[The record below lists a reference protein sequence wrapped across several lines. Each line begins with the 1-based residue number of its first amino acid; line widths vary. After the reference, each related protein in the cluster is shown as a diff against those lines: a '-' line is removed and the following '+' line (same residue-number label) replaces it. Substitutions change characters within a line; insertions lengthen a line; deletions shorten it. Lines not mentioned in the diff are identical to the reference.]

1 MPSRFSSLKRGVFG
15 LIAAAALLTPAA
27 AMAESALERIA
38 RTGAL
43 NAGTRADAIPFS
55 FPQADGRLDGLSVDV
70 LREIHAAAE
79 RRLGKPV
86 ELRLHAVTPAN
97 RIDKVRGGVVDLEC
111 GITTPT
117 WDRETA
123 VDFSV
128 PFFGNGTRIL
138 ALRGTARSPEDFRGK
153 RIGAVK
159 DSTTLAILATAA
171 PGAHVVEI
179 PDMAAG
185 MAMLEKGELDGLSNL
200 GIVLR
205 AQVEGSPLK
214 SRVML
219 LPRTGA
225 LSYES
230 IACMLPTGDSEWR
243 DLVNHAIA
251 DMLDGI
257 DAYRGTFMRIHD
269 RWLGPAGPVFYP
281 LDHAVADRLAASLVW
296 LK

>member
-1 MPSRFSSLKRGVFG
+1 MPSRFSLLKR
-15 LIAAAALLTPAA
+15 AAAGLVLAALSTPFPAL
-27 AMAESALERIA
+27 AETVLERIERA
-38 RTGAL
+38 GAL

-55 FPQADGRLDGLSVDV
+55 FPQADGQLDGLSVDV
-70 LREIHAAAE
+70 LREIRAAVE
-79 RRLGKPV
+79 RRLNRPV

-97 RIDKVRGGVVDLEC
+97 RIDKVRGGAVDLEC

-123 VDFSV
+123 VDFSI
-128 PFFGNGTRIL
+128 PFFGNGTRIM
-138 ALRGTARSPEDFRGK
+138 ALRGTARSVDDFRGK

-159 DSTTLAILATAA
+159 GSTTAAIVAAAA
-171 PGAHVVEI
+171 PGAQVVDVA
-179 PDMAAG
+179 DMAAG
-185 MAMLEKGELDGLSNL
+185 LAMLEKGELDGLSNL

-214 SRVML
+214 SRVLL

-230 IACMLPTGDSEWR
+230 IACMLPSGDSEWR
-243 DLVNHAIA
+243 DLVNRAIA

-257 DAYRGTFMRIHD
+257 DSYRGTFMRIHD

-281 LDHAVADRLAASLVW
+281 LDHAAADRLAASVVW

>member
-1 MPSRFSSLKRGVFG
+1 MPSRFFLLKRAAAG
-15 LIAAAALLTPAA
+15 LISAALLAAAAPAA
-27 AMAESALERIA
+27 AETVLERIN
-38 RTGAL
+38 RTGEL

-70 LREIHAAAE
+70 LREIRAATE
-79 RRLGKPV
+79 RRLGKPID
-86 ELRLHAVTPAN
+86 LRLHTVTPAN
-97 RIDKVRGGVVDLEC
+97 RIEKVRNSAVDLEC

-123 VDFSV
+123 VDFSI

-138 ALRGTARSPEDFRGK
+138 AMRGTARAPEDFRGK
-153 RIGAVK
+153 RLGAVK
-159 DSTTLAILATAA
+159 GSTTTGILTTAA
-171 PGAHVVEI
+171 PGAQVIEV

-205 AQVEGSPLK
+205 AQVEGSALK
-214 SRVML
+214 SRVQL

-225 LSYES
+225 MSYES
-230 IACMLPTGDSEWR
+230 IACMLPKGDSEWR
-243 DLVNHAIA
+243 DLVNRAIA
-251 DMLDGI
+251 DMLEGVDS
-257 DAYRGTFMRIHD
+257 YRGTFMRIHD

-281 LDHAVADRLAASLVW
+281 LDHGVADRLAASVVW

>member
-1 MPSRFSSLKRGVFG
+1 MPSRFSLLKRAAAG
-15 LIAAAALLTPAA
+15 LVLAALLSPFPAA
-27 AMAESALERIA
+27 AETVLERIERA
-38 RTGAL
+38 GAL

-55 FPQADGRLDGLSVDV
+55 FPQADGQLDGLSVDV
-70 LREIHAAAE
+70 LREIRAAVE
-79 RRLGKPV
+79 RRLNRPV
-86 ELRLHAVTPAN
+86 ALRLHAVTPAN
-97 RIDKVRGGVVDLEC
+97 RIDKVRDGAVDLEC

-123 VDFSV
+123 VDFSI
-128 PFFGNGTRIL
+128 PFFGNGTRIM
-138 ALRGTARSPEDFRGK
+138 ALRGTARSVDDFRGK

-159 DSTTLAILATAA
+159 GSTTTGILTTAA
-171 PGAHVVEI
+171 PGAQVIEV

-185 MAMLEKGELDGLSNL
+185 LAMLEKGELDGLSNL

-214 SRVML
+214 SRVLL

-225 LSYES
+225 LSYEA
-230 IACMLPTGDSEWR
+230 IACMLPSGDSEWR
-243 DLVNHAIA
+243 DLVNRAIA

-257 DAYRGTFMRIHD
+257 DSYRGTFMRIHD

-281 LDHAVADRLAASLVW
+281 LDHAAADRLAASVVW

>member
-1 MPSRFSSLKRGVFG
+1 MPSRFSLLKR
-15 LIAAAALLTPAA
+15 AAAGLVLAALSTPFPAF
-27 AMAESALERIA
+27 AETVLERIERA
-38 RTGAL
+38 GAL

-55 FPQADGRLDGLSVDV
+55 FPQADGQLDGLSVDV
-70 LREIHAAAE
+70 LREIRAAVE
-79 RRLGKPV
+79 RRLNRPV

-97 RIDKVRGGVVDLEC
+97 RIDKVRGGAVDLEC

-123 VDFSV
+123 VDFSI
-128 PFFGNGTRIL
+128 PFFGNGTRIM
-138 ALRGTARSPEDFRGK
+138 ALRGTARSVDDFRGK
-153 RIGAVK
+153 RVGAVK
-159 DSTTLAILATAA
+159 GSTTAAIVAAAA
-171 PGAHVVEI
+171 PGAQVVDVA
-179 PDMAAG
+179 DMAAG
-185 MAMLEKGELDGLSNL
+185 LAMLEKGELDGLSNL

-214 SRVML
+214 SRVLL

-230 IACMLPTGDSEWR
+230 IACMLPSGDSEWR
-243 DLVNHAIA
+243 DLVNRAIA

-257 DAYRGTFMRIHD
+257 DSYRGTFMRIHD

-281 LDHAVADRLAASLVW
+281 LDHAAADRLAASVVW